1 MYSNYK
7 EYKGVQDLRSVPFFN
22 NHLQPVLLQSIL
34 WKLSLIL
41 RLNNIP
47 DSV

>member
-7 EYKGVQDLRSVPFFN
+7 EYKGVPFFN